1 MSLEIGDQAPDFTLP
16 ANDGKSITLSDHKGQ
31 NIVLFF
37 YPKDD
42 TSGCTKECIAFS
54 EYKEKFESLNV
65 KLIGLSKDSVKSHD
79 KFINKHNL
87 TIDLVSD
94 EECKT
99 LEAYGSWVEKSM
111 YGKKYM
117 GADRSTFI
125 IDKAGK
131 LVSIYRKVKVTDHV
145 TKVLKEVEALDA
157 KAA

>member
-16 ANDGKSITLSDHKGQ
+16 ANNGKTITLSDFKGQ
-31 NIVLFF
+31 NVVLFF

-54 EYKEKFESLNV
+54 EYKEKFENLNV
-65 KLIGLSKDSVKSHD
+65 KLIGLSKDSVTSHD

-111 YGKKYM
+111 YGRKYM

-125 IDKAGK
+125 INAEGK
-131 LVSIYRKVKVTDHV
+131 LASIYRKVKVKDHAD
-145 TKVLKEVEALDA
+145 KVLAEIEKMNAEAA
-157 KAA
+157 